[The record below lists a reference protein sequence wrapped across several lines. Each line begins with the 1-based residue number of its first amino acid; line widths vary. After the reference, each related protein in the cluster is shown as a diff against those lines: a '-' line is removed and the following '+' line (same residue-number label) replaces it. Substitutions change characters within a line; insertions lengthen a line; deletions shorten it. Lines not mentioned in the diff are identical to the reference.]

1 MIVDLER
8 LKLKRSLL
16 VIVAIAIFSSG
27 AQVAA
32 AHQPVILSNQDVS
45 AGKGPLLVDGTVSF
59 AVRASF
65 TKSGETR
72 GFRAQFKAGD
82 LLSVQLLILDKSP
95 DNKLK
100 ATQLPT
106 LTITAPSGV
115 KQVLK
120 LNERTKFFE
129 PYSQTRY
136 LYLGRLTRTAEA
148 GIYSFSLTARAKS
161 AVTIGVGDREVPGEV
176 TRGLPPTASASA
188 TPLPSTSPTSA
199 VMPTATPTAT
209 PSSTKSAQA
218 GFTLAQVQINNTD
231 AKCWSIINKNVYD
244 LTRWINSH
252 PGGQSAIQF
261 ICGTD
266 GTNAF
271 LAQHRGQSSPF
282 SRLASFYIGPLA
294 Q

>member
-1 MIVDLER
+1 MIVDSER
-8 LKLKRSLL
+8 RKLKRSLL

-65 TKSGETR
+65 TKAGETR

-106 LTITAPSGV
+106 LTITSPSGS
-115 KQVLK
+115 KQALK

-176 TRGLPPTASASA
+176 SRGVTPTASASA

-199 VMPTATPTAT
+199 VTPTAS
-209 PSSTKSAQA
+209 PSSTKSAQV

-282 SRLASFYIGPLA
+282 SRLASFYIGPLVN
-294 Q
+294 